1 MDREPSPR
9 PEYKAAGFTDDH
21 HTTLLGAAYGLRHFR
36 IDQDGWLVGLTYRT
50 RWANGPTQA
59 ECYNPRRGAVKAAG
73 EYKPATP
80 GPEDRSHSMLECGCG
95 LWAYFGVGLS
105 EWAVYGASDTISL
118 CGVVRMW
125 GRSVIGTLGSRS
137 LFAQVVALQEPHRTQ
152 MKYPV
157 FRDAYRRLLRN
168 YSNIA
173 WYESRADMLRAWPL
187 SSHYRNPEAKE

>member
-1 MDREPSPR
+1 MGREPSPR

-21 HTTLLGAAYGLRHFR
+21 HTTLLGAAYGMRHFR
-36 IDQDGWLVGLTYRT
+36 LDQDGYLVGLTYRT
-50 RWANGPTQA
+50 RWVNGVNQA

-95 LWAYFGVGLS
+95 WWAYFGVGE
-105 EWAVYGASDTISL
+105 EWNIYGSGDTMSM

-137 LFAQVVALQEPHRTQ
+137 LFAQIVALVEPHASQLR
-152 MKYPV
+152 YPL
-157 FRDAYRRLLRN
+157 FYNAFRRLPQH
-168 YSNIA
+168 YSNITWHA
-173 WYESRADMLRAWPL
+173 TRADMLKAWPL
-187 SSHYRNPEAKE
+187 SSHYRNPGAKG